1 MKKLMIALACF
12 VLVLSS
18 LVFMSYGE
26 MQKIAISKATLS
38 DLKGDWVG
46 SRTTGSGDQRNTDLT
61 ISNDSLPLQC
71 KFTLYEFANIQERG
85 KTKTL
90 DRDLKGKIND
100 QGNLLVEAGDVIN
113 VELSLYDDGGKKK
126 LEGNY
131 FWAGRKGTM
140 SFKKK

>member
-1 MKKLMIALACF
+1 MKRIVIFSGCII
-12 VLVLSS
+12 LVLASI
-18 LVFMSYGE
+18 VFMSYGE
-26 MQKIAISKATLS
+26 MQKIAISIANLS
-38 DLKGDWVG
+38 GLKGNWVG
-46 SRTTGSGDQRNTDLT
+46 SRTTGPGESRNTDLE

-71 KFTLYEFANIQERG
+71 KFTLYDFENIQGRG

-90 DRDLKGKIND
+90 DRDLKGKINEE
-100 QGNLLVEAGDVIN
+100 GNLFVEAGNVT

-131 FWAGRKGTM
+131 FWGGRKGTM

>member
-1 MKKLMIALACF
+1 MKRMMIFSGCII
-12 VLVLSS
+12 LVLASIV
-18 LVFMSYGE
+18 LMSYGE
-26 MQKIAISKATLS
+26 MQNIAISQANLS
-38 DLKGDWVG
+38 DLKGNWVG

-71 KFTLYEFANIQERG
+71 KFTLYDFENIQGRG

-90 DRDLKGKIND
+90 DRDFKGKIND
-100 QGNLLVEAGDVIN
+100 QGNLFVEGSNVN

>member
-1 MKKLMIALACF
+1 MKKMTVFLGCI
-12 VLVLSS
+12 VLVVALM
-18 LVFMSYGE
+18 VFSSYGE
-26 MQKIAISKATLS
+26 MQKVAISKTNLS

-46 SRTTGSGDQRNTDLT
+46 SRTTGPGESRNTDLT

-71 KFTLYEFANIQERG
+71 KFTLYDFENIQGRG

-100 QGNLLVEAGDVIN
+100 QGNLFFEGGNVD

-131 FWAGRKGTM
+131 FWGGRKGTM
-140 SFKKK
+140 SFKRK